1 MPMKNMPSQGLLK
14 HHIVYLFR
22 HSQAVK
28 GVILNENVAK
38 FCSKQKIVAMS
49 LVLMNCNNNFIFFL
63 YLLLCSTS
71 AEGL

>member
-1 MPMKNMPSQGLLK
+1 
-14 HHIVYLFR
+14 
-22 HSQAVK
+22 
-28 GVILNENVAK
+28 LNENVAK